1 MYYCV
6 NTVIHCMELKKGAVT
21 DMSWNL
27 NNAVPIYQ
35 QIQDRIKNDIIS
47 GKYLP
52 GQKLPGVRDLATEAS
67 VNPNTMQRALT
78 NLEQE
83 GLIITLGTNGRV
95 VTSDLDLIKEEKYTQ
110 FQSITMAYLQKVQ
123 SLGFSRQEASDRIL
137 QLEEE

>member
-1 MYYCV
+1 
-6 NTVIHCMELKKGAVT
+6 
-21 DMSWNL
+21 MSWNL

-95 VTSDLDLIKEEKYTQ
+95 VTSDLDLIKDEKYTQ

-123 SLGFSRQEASDRIL
+123 SLGFSKQEASDRIL
-137 QLEEE
+137 QIEEE

>member
-1 MYYCV
+1 
-6 NTVIHCMELKKGAVT
+6 MESKKGAVT

-27 NNAVPIYQ
+27 NNAIPIYQ

-83 GLIITLGTNGRV
+83 GFIITLGTNGRV
-95 VTSDLDLIKEEKYTQ
+95 VTSDLDLIQDEKYTQ
-110 FQSITMAYLQKVQ
+110 FHSITMAYLQKVQ
-123 SLGFSRQEASDRIL
+123 SLGFSKQEASDRIL
-137 QLEEE
+137 QIEEE

>member
-1 MYYCV
+1 MK
-6 NTVIHCMELKKGAVT
+6 MKKGAVT

-83 GLIITLGTNGRV
+83 GFIITLGTNGRV
-95 VTSDLDLIKEEKYTQ
+95 VTSDLDLIKDEKYTQ

-123 SLGFSRQEASDRIL
+123 SLGFSKQEASDRIL
-137 QLEEE
+137 QIEEE

>member
-1 MYYCV
+1 
-6 NTVIHCMELKKGAVT
+6 
-21 DMSWNL
+21 MSWNL

-83 GLIITLGTNGRV
+83 GFIITLGTNGRV
-95 VTSDLDLIKEEKYTQ
+95 VTSDLDLIKDEKYTQ

-123 SLGFSRQEASDRIL
+123 SLGFSKQEASDRIL
-137 QLEEE
+137 QIEEE